1 MSELDERQV
10 GAATPAPEATP
21 EPKAAQPQ
29 PEVQQNGPVEGVD
42 YNIPLTSEQKLL
54 VVRIQNKALSVQ
66 KQIADLE
73 KQAAKVETFF
83 QGQLQKIAVE
93 NKIDMNKFVLSE
105 ELEIKVMPPQPQRR

>member
-1 MSELDERQV
+1 MSDEQCQKFLRP
-10 GAATPAPEATP
+10 PAPE
-21 EPKAAQPQ
+21 AAQPQ
-29 PEVQQNGPVEGVD
+29 PPQETGPVEGVD

-73 KQAAKVETFF
+73 KQAAKIETFF